1 MLTEKMKDERR
12 SLSTG
17 SMEKYRYPPDD
28 TPTDPCFDGVTAEV
42 ARNFRLL
49 WTLGHQQTQKTQIV
63 RPILPQSP
71 WQALMVVHGKIWA
84 FLL

>member
-1 MLTEKMKDERR
+1 
-12 SLSTG
+12 
-17 SMEKYRYPPDD
+17 
-28 TPTDPCFDGVTAEV
+28 
-42 ARNFRLL
+42 
-49 WTLGHQQTQKTQIV
+49 LGHQQTQKTQIV